1 MKMSMNGDQLAGGP
15 HDSEDEGRACP
26 LQGQGQHV
34 PSSRLRR
41 DKPHTARAPTQT
53 APRQPSTPMFVTRI
67 IVKSHLGSSQMWA
80 RFFWLK
86 PPW

>member
-1 MKMSMNGDQLAGGP
+1 MIVKTRAERARSRGKVSMCPPAGYGATNRIQLG
-15 HDSEDEGRACP
+15 
-26 LQGQGQHV
+26 
-34 PSSRLRR
+34 
-41 DKPHTARAPTQT
+41 
-53 APRQPSTPMFVTRI
+53 RQPKQRLVSLQHRCSWRI